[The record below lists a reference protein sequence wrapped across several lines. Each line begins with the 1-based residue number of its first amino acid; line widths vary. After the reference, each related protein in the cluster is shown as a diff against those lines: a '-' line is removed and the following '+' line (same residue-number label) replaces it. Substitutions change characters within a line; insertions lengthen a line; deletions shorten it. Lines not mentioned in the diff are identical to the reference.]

1 MNFDEEEDEEDEDSS
16 SSSQLNSN
24 TRPGSA
30 TSKKSN
36 KVRSQYQSRSTLVSV
51 YYITSEN
58 SQDRPGFPVLFSVYT
73 KASLK

>member
-1 MNFDEEEDEEDEDSS
+1 MVFKYNDYILGISSSMNFDEEEDEEDEDSS

-36 KVRSQYQSRSTLVSV
+36 KVSDLMWWT
-51 YYITSEN
+51 
-58 SQDRPGFPVLFSVYT
+58 
-73 KASLK
+73 

>member
-1 MNFDEEEDEEDEDSS
+1 MVFYSKYGQLSSTSPSCKCAVFSSGISSSMNFDEEEDEEDEDSS

-36 KVRSQYQSRSTLVSV
+36 KVRG
-51 YYITSEN
+51 EC
-58 SQDRPGFPVLFSVYT
+58 
-73 KASLK
+73 

>member
-36 KVRSQYQSRSTLVSV
+36 KVRGECRRRHMQAAV
-51 YYITSEN
+51 YCMISEC
-58 SQDRPGFPVLFSVYT
+58 SQDRPGFLVLFLICTRVSPR
-73 KASLK
+73 

>member
-36 KVRSQYQSRSTLVSV
+36 KVKVECWRRSLQAAMCGVISGGGQAGLAA
-51 YYITSEN
+51 
-58 SQDRPGFPVLFSVYT
+58 LFCF
-73 KASLK
+73 

>member
-36 KVRSQYQSRSTLVSV
+36 KVREKKGCASCYELHDFRVHSEQAWLSCSV
-51 YYITSEN
+51 FN
-58 SQDRPGFPVLFSVYT
+58 MH
-73 KASLK
+73 

>member
-36 KVRSQYQSRSTLVSV
+36 KVRGEWRRRSGQAAACCGVSEGSR
-51 YYITSEN
+51 
-58 SQDRPGFPVLFSVYT
+58 DGPGFLVLFVICTGVSPR
-73 KASLK
+73 